1 MNLKRLLALPRV
13 IGRFGS
19 AVLGEFHWRPPGWS
33 RWLVATA
40 WRRRKALAIT
50 ACVLGALSFAGYK
63 GWRWWDEHRARP
75 RELTSTRTLE
85 LRGIA
90 PGLSSV
96 VNSQRVFA
104 PLRFEFTQAAA
115 PLNAIGEPNPPGVSL
130 APAHPGRW
138 RWLGDT
144 RLQFEP
150 SQDWPADTEY
160 VVNFKPESV
169 AKEVVLKST
178 RWEFITPKF
187 DVTLKDANF
196 YTDPQAPDVHQV
208 VVQIDTT
215 HPVAL
220 AELEKSIQLDVLGG
234 SPVFAWKGQKPAR
247 LFQLT
252 EGKNQQ
258 QFWIRSTRIAVPEKE
273 DFVKVSVKSGVV
285 SLSGGKALAETET
298 ARVRV
303 PDVFSGFSIKAVRS
317 EIIRTEEGEPEQ
329 FIFIET
335 SGFAAGPKLAANV
348 EMWLLPKNIN
358 AVNKVTP
365 VILNASKPVK
375 LTHVESEAPITE
387 MHAFKFLIEEEG
399 QLYVRVRGGLEG
411 LGGFKLADNSNFITS
426 VPEFPKEID
435 LLGRGALLALNGERK
450 LSVKSRGHSHIR
462 YTLARVPAGQVNH
475 LVTLTEGDFESQH
488 FRERWL
494 FDEQNIARI
503 RREVLPVAKKNDY
516 QANYSV
522 FDFSPELGRTD
533 ISDPDSSRGLFFLT
547 AEGVRP
553 RTEEDAESDE
563 DDDDPKWINAGNDEE
578 GVTRRFVLVTDLGLL
593 SKQNADG
600 SRDVFVQSIQN
611 GGPVNGARVLVLAKN
626 GEFVAETITVD
637 GHAHFEDVSKL
648 KREKQPVAILA
659 RLGSDLAFLPFERE
673 DRGLNFSRFDTEG
686 VLASEKERLDAFL
699 FTERGVYRP
708 GDKVH
713 VGAIVRRMDWMGN
726 LAGLPVEMEVTDAQ
740 DREIDSERLAVS
752 QDGFINWDFTTNE
765 ADSTGVYRVSL
776 YLIRKQGKDEQ
787 RERLGRT
794 VFRVEDFQPDRM
806 KLATE
811 LSRAPGAGW
820 VQPQDLKTNVNLQTL
835 FGFAAEGRRIVAKM
849 DLSPADFFFDVHP
862 GFVFH
867 NRLRDESKDVTGKT
881 IELGERKTDA
891 NGKAEIDLN
900 LERFGNACFRMNLL
914 VEAFEADGGRS
925 VRGGLSALVSPFA
938 HVIGYK
944 PDGDL
949 GYIGKDSPRN
959 VKLLAVDM
967 ALKPLAVPQL
977 TWRVVRIRHV
987 SVLTKQESGS
997 YAYVSTARE
1006 ETSAEG
1012 PYELPE
1018 AGADFALPT
1027 KDTGDFRLELRDGE
1041 NRVVC
1046 ACPFSVVGKGDT
1058 SRSLERDAEL
1068 EMKLAK
1074 ELWNDGE
1081 SVEVSLKAPYTGA
1094 GLITIE
1100 RERVLGWK
1108 WFSSATTSSV
1118 QQIPLPA
1125 GIEGTAYVN
1134 AAFVRALDSPEVFMS
1149 PLSYAVAPF
1158 TANKDRR
1165 RLQVDLDAPK
1175 IVKPGEMLRIGHR
1188 SAEKSRIVVFAVD
1201 EGIHQITRFALPEPL
1216 PHFFR
1221 KRALEVETEQLL
1233 DLILPEFTLLTRSS
1247 AFGGDEDEPPKLH
1260 LNPFKRRREPPVVFW
1275 SGIVESGPE
1284 RAEVVYE
1291 VPDYFAGN
1299 LKIMAVAVAPEK
1311 IGQSESSCLVRGPFV
1326 LTPNVPVFAA
1336 PGDEITVSLTVANN
1350 LDVGDQIA
1358 LSLTSSEQLEVVKSL
1373 PATLQVAPGREST
1386 VRTRLRAKN
1395 VPGGA
1400 EISFRAEAAGNAME
1414 RRATLSVRPATPFMT
1429 NVQSGWF
1436 RLADHDVK
1444 VARQMYP
1451 HFAKREATVSVL
1463 PLGLAR
1469 GLDAYLREYPHGCS
1483 EQITSRAMSRLL
1495 LADEADFGF
1504 SRAEAVEQL
1513 DHAFTL
1519 LSDRQNSSGGF
1530 GYWSSTAEPFDFL
1543 SIYVTSFLTEAR
1555 DAGFAVPEHLL
1566 AGARK
1571 HLKKVAV
1578 AKIGSLDEAWLQA
1591 AAIYL
1596 LTRHG
1601 EVTTPQLLNLRDALE
1616 EKWKA
1621 EWPQHVTAAYVAST
1635 YSLLQKPEEGT
1646 KIMRGYH
1653 EAARKAPE
1661 RWQGWYH
1668 GDPQVRHALAF
1679 ALLCRHFPEIA
1690 STLTFEQLSV
1700 ITDPVQRGQFNTI
1713 SSACTILA
1721 LKNYS
1726 KLAKDSGLK
1735 VSLLQ
1740 ALPGVAEPQLLAPE
1754 SGGILSAKFAENAS
1768 ALRFH
1773 LTKPAGAPDLGAFYQ
1788 VVEAGFDEKPPAE
1801 AVRDGLE
1808 VLRDLIDQ
1816 DGKPITQLTT
1826 GQSATVRLRV
1836 RNISG
1841 RALSNIALLD
1851 LMPGGFEIEP
1861 DNLKPGPSALP
1872 GADYVDLREDRN
1884 TFFLTL
1890 PDANTRTFEYRIK
1903 PVCAGRF
1910 VIPPAFAEDMYD
1922 RATKARSTSSTVE
1935 VVPAP

>member
-1 MNLKRLLALPRV
+1 MNFKRLLALPRA

-19 AVLGEFHWRPPGWS
+19 AVLGEFQWRPPGWL
-33 RWLVATA
+33 RWLGALL
-40 WRRRKALAIT
+40 WRRRKALAIS
-50 ACVLGALSFAGYK
+50 ACVLAALSFAGYK

-75 RELTSTRTLE
+75 RELTAMRE
-85 LRGIA
+85 LMPKGIA
-90 PGLSSV
+90 PGLSSI
-96 VNSQRVFA
+96 VNGKRVPA
-104 PLRFEFTQAAA
+104 PLRFEFAESAA
-115 PLNAIGEPNPPGVSL
+115 PLNAIGEPNPPGISL

-138 RWLGDT
+138 RWTSDKHLV
-144 RLQFEP
+144 FEP
-150 SQDWPADTEY
+150 AQDWPAGTEF
-160 VVNFKPESV
+160 VVNFKSEAV
-169 AKEVVLKST
+169 AKEVVLKNPS
-178 RWEFITPKF
+178 WEFITPEF
-187 DVTLKDANF
+187 EVTLRDANF
-196 YTDPQAPDVHQV
+196 YTDPQEPEVHQI
-208 VVQIDTT
+208 VVQVDTT

-220 AELEKSIQLDVLGG
+220 AELEKSIQLNVLGG
-234 SPVFAWKGQKPAR
+234 APVFAWKGQTPAQ
-247 LFQLT
+247 LFKVT

-258 QFWIRSTRIAVPEKE
+258 QFWIRSTRIAIPDKE
-273 DFVKVSVKSGVV
+273 DFVKVSVQKGLA
-285 SLSGGKALAETET
+285 SLSGGKALAESET

-303 PDVFSGFSIKAVRS
+303 PDVFSGLSVKGVRS
-317 EIIRTEEGEPEQ
+317 EIIRTEEGEPQQ

-348 EMWLLPKNIN
+348 EMWLLPKGDWP
-358 AVNKVTP
+358 VNKVNEVT
-365 VILNASKPVK
+365 LKASKPIK
-375 LTHVESEAPITE
+375 LTHVESEEAVTE

-399 QLYVRVRGGLEG
+399 LLYVRVRGGLEG
-411 LGGFKLADNSNFITS
+411 LGGFKIAENTNFIAS

-494 FDEQNIARI
+494 FDEENIARI

-516 QANYSV
+516 EANYSV
-522 FDFSPELGRTD
+522 FDFAPELSRLD
-533 ISDPDSSRGLFFLT
+533 SSDPDTSRGLFFLT

-553 RTEEDAESDE
+553 RTEEDGEPDE

-593 SKQNADG
+593 AKKNADG

-626 GEFVAETITVD
+626 GEFVAESITVD

-648 KREKQPVAILA
+648 KREKQPVAILV

-713 VGAIVRRMDWMGN
+713 VAAIVRRMDWQGN

-740 DREIDSERLAVS
+740 DREIDSERLALP
-752 QDGFINWDFTTNE
+752 QDGYLNWDFTTNE

-820 VQPQDLKTNVNLQTL
+820 VQPQELKTKVNLQTL
-835 FGFAAEGRRIVAKM
+835 FGFAAADRRIVAKM
-849 DLSPADFFFDVHP
+849 DLSPADFFFDTHP
-862 GFVFH
+862 GFIFH
-867 NRLRDESKDVTGKT
+867 NRLRDESKDVVGKT
-881 IELGERKTDA
+881 IELGERKTDQD
-891 NGKAEIDLN
+891 GKAEIDLD
-900 LERFGNACFRMNLL
+900 LERFGNACFRMSLL

-944 PDGDL
+944 ADGDL
-949 GYIGKDSPRN
+949 GYIGKDSARN

-1006 ETSAEG
+1006 ETAAEG
-1012 PYELPE
+1012 PYALPE

-1027 KDTGDFRLELRDGE
+1027 KDTGEFRLELRDGE

-1046 ACPFSVVGKGDT
+1046 ACPFSVVGKGE
-1058 SRSLERDAEL
+1058 SERSLERDAEL

-1081 SVEVSLKAPYTGA
+1081 SIELSLKAPYTGA

-1108 WFSSATTSSV
+1108 WFSSGTPSSV
-1118 QQIPLPA
+1118 QQIPLPP

-1175 IVKPGEMLRIGHR
+1175 IVKPGETLRIGHR

-1201 EGIHQITRFALPEPL
+1201 EGIHQITRFTLPEPL

-1275 SGIVESGPE
+1275 SGIVESGPD
-1284 RAEVVYE
+1284 RAEVLYE

-1311 IGQSESSCLVRGPFV
+1311 IGQSESQCLVRGPFV
-1326 LTPNVPVFAA
+1326 LTPNVPLFAA
-1336 PGDEITVSLTVANN
+1336 PGDEFTVSLTVANN
-1350 LDVGDQIA
+1350 LETGDQIT
-1358 LSLTSSEQLEVVKSL
+1358 LSLTGSEHLEIVESL

-1400 EISFRAEAAGNAME
+1400 GMTFRAEAAGTVME
-1414 RRATLSVRPATPFMT
+1414 RRATLSVRPASPYMT

-1504 SRAEAVEQL
+1504 SRAEAVTQL
-1513 DHAFTL
+1513 DDAFTL

-1621 EWPQHVTAAYVAST
+1621 EWPQHITAAYVAST
-1635 YSLLQKPEEGT
+1635 YTLLQKADEGT

-1653 EAARKAPE
+1653 EAPRKAAE

-1726 KLAKDSGLK
+1726 KLAKDGSLK

-1740 ALPGVAEPQLLAPE
+1740 ALPNTEPQLLAPE
-1754 SGGILSAKFAENAS
+1754 SGGILSATFAENAS

-1773 LTKPAGAPDLGAFYQ
+1773 LTKPGNAPDLGAFYQ
-1788 VVEAGFDEKPPAE
+1788 VVEAGFDQKPPAE

-1808 VLRDLIDQ
+1808 VLRDLIDET
-1816 DGKPITQLTT
+1816 GKPVTQLTT

-1861 DNLKPGPSALP
+1861 DNLKPGPAALP

-1884 TFFLTL
+1884 TFFLNL

-1935 VVPAP
+1935 VVAAP